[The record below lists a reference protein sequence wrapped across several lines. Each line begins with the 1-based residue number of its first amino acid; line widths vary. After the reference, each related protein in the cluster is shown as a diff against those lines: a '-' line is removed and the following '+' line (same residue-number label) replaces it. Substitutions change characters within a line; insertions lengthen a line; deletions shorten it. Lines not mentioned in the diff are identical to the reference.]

1 MSRVTGGGLSEGMML
16 PIGGAACAGGT
27 WLCNVLTFISE
38 EGGGM
43 AAASAISYSVCAKM
57 GVRGMQ
63 EFTGLGRA
71 EAIEMLY
78 QFGGDPNAVMAHLF
92 P

>member
-1 MSRVTGGGLSEGMML
+1 MRMLTGQRSYPCVNQCMEGCMLYSAHFMSNQCQS
-16 PIGGAACAGGT
+16 IISS
-27 WLCNVLTFISE
+27 NVV
-38 EGGGM
+38 
-43 AAASAISYSVCAKM
+43 AHA
-57 GVRGMQ
+57 Q

>member
-1 MSRVTGGGLSEGMML
+1 ML
-16 PIGGAACAGGT
+16 GKLGICVCVVFGT
-27 WLCNVLTFISE
+27 HR
-38 EGGGM
+38 
-43 AAASAISYSVCAKM
+43 
-57 GVRGMQ
+57 GVPVMQ